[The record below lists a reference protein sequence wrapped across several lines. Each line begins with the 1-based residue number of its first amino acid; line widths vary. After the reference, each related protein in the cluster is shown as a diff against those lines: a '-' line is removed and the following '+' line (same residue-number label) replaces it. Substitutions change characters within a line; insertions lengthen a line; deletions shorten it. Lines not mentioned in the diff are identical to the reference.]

1 MKLYTTNPAQDNA
14 SAGVLVAADLTGQ
27 AVEVVIVNDETL
39 KSADFKAKNVTG
51 NLPIL
56 ETAEG
61 TLQEPTAIVTYLAR
75 LAGGKLLGA
84 NDVQKAHV
92 DQWISF
98 TNTSLVP
105 AVLKVNTGIFGTGEI
120 SQNDWNEAAKNL
132 KAHVKTLNTALEGKK
147 FIAGNEIT
155 LADYILAMALM
166 RPLQTTL
173 DAGFRKAMKNVG
185 AWAESVYAQE
195 SVKKVCGNVQ
205 LAAKALK
212 PVVTVEKKKE
222 EKKKAAPAPAAPK
235 KKEEKPKDN
244 VESLPP
250 TSFNLYDFKTLFV
263 NHPDKAGKGVDTWYE
278 MLDWEGWSFWH
289 FHYDIYE
296 GEGDKLHITN
306 NLMNGF
312 LNRAEH
318 TSKYTF
324 ARQAVLGEEGGLQIM
339 GVWLLRGQE
348 IPDGLQKE
356 HPQFEY
362 YRSRK
367 LDPRNNKDDDKLV
380 REYFGGKEGDM
391 MSGLKCQTLKWH
403 K

>member
-1 MKLYTTNPAQDNA
+1 M
-14 SAGVLVAADLTGQ
+14 
-27 AVEVVIVNDETL
+27 
-39 KSADFKAKNVTG
+39 
-51 NLPIL
+51 
-56 ETAEG
+56 
-61 TLQEPTAIVTYLAR
+61 
-75 LAGGKLLGA
+75 
-84 NDVQKAHV
+84 
-92 DQWISF
+92 
-98 TNTSLVP
+98 
-105 AVLKVNTGIFGTGEI
+105 KVNTGIFGTGKI
-120 SQNDWNEAAKNL
+120 SSNDWNEAAKNL

-147 FIAGNEIT
+147 FVAGNEIT
-155 LADYILAMALM
+155 LADFVLAMALM

-195 SVKKVCGNVQ
+195 SVKKVCGSVQ

-212 PVVTVEKKKE
+212 PIVTVEKKE

-244 VESLPP
+244 VEALPP
-250 TSFNLYDFKTLFV
+250 TNFNVYDFKTLYV
-263 NHPDKAGKGVDTWYE
+263 NHKDKKGAAVDTWYE

-289 FHYDIYE
+289 FHYEIYE
-296 GEGDKLHITN
+296 DEGAKLHVTN

-318 TSKYTF
+318 TSKYAF
-324 ARQAVLGEEGGLQIM
+324 ARQGVFGEEPNLEIM

-348 IPDGLQKE
+348 IPDGLKKE

-362 YRSRK
+362 YRHRK
-367 LDPRNNKDDDKLV
+367 LDPRNNKEDDKLV
-380 REYFGGKEGDM
+380 REYFGGKEGEKIAGM
-391 MSGLKCQTLKWH
+391 HCQTLKWH

>member
-1 MKLYTTNPAQDNA
+1 MKLYTSHATQDNA
-14 SAGVLVAADLTGQ
+14 SAGVLVAAHLTGQ
-27 AVEVVIVNDETL
+27 TLETVIVTDEVK
-39 KSADFKAKNVTG
+39 KSADFKAKDITG
-51 NLPIL
+51 KLPLL
-56 ETAEG
+56 ETPEG
-61 TLQEPTAIVTYLAR
+61 CLQEPTAIVTYLAR
-75 LAGGKLLGA
+75 QAGGKFLGA

-105 AVLKVNTGIFGTGEI
+105 NVMKVNTGIFGTGEI
-120 SQNDWNEAAKNL
+120 SQNDWNDASKNL

-147 FIAGNEIT
+147 FITGNDIT
-155 LADYILAMALM
+155 LADFVLAMALM
-166 RPLQTTL
+166 RPFQTAL

-185 AWAESVYAQE
+185 TWVEAVYAQE
-195 SVKKVCGNVQ
+195 AIKKVCGNVQ

-212 PVVTVEKKKE
+212 PVVAVEKKKE

-244 VESLPP
+244 VEALPP
-250 TSFNLYDFKTLFV
+250 TNFNVYDFKTLYV
-263 NHPDKAGKGVDTWYE
+263 NHKDKKGAAVDTWYE
-278 MLDWEGWSFWH
+278 MLDWEGWSFWF

-296 GEGDKLHITN
+296 DEGAKLHVTN

-324 ARQAVLGEEGGLQIM
+324 ARQGVFGEEPNLEIM
-339 GVWLLRGQE
+339 GVWLVRGQE
-348 IPDGLQKE
+348 IPDGLKKE
-356 HPQFEY
+356 HPQMEY
-362 YRSRK
+362 YKTKK
-367 LDPRNNKDDDKLV
+367 LDPRNNKDDDKMV
-380 REYFGGKEGDM
+380 REFFGGAEGEM
-391 MSGLKCQTLKWH
+391 INGLKCQTLKWH